1 MIALKAEQRL
11 DCFLSAVLVLWEEQ
25 EDGVFVAVKQTDLI
39 LPSLTVA
46 LEKILN
52 NLHCHCIVLPP
63 SADCARELWRA
74 SV

>member
-11 DCFLSAVLVLWEEQ
+11 DCFLSAMLALWEEQ

-39 LPSLTVA
+39 LPSLTVV

-63 SADCARELWRA
+63 STDCAREPWRA